1 MPDTSG
7 NNVESFWR
15 KMSRKSKKQTRAL
28 RSSIAKKAAS
38 TRKANRARA
47 AEARAAAERA
57 AAERAAASRSAATR
71 PTIGSRL
78 RSFVSRFTSR

>member
-57 AAERAAASRSAATR
+57 AAASRSAATR